1 MKSLRSHIAVITLVS
16 ISLISGL
23 VIWVSLQVYEGLY
36 EDFVSEQLTSLTDN
50 IAVDLLPYMNEEP
63 DNFSIVSI
71 LLRLDEYENVEYAQ
85 VYNAQGALIS
95 SYAGQ
100 STPHLQLEKTSYHII
115 DSQKDRFELDYGIKI
130 EDGHIQIV
138 KMIGHPQLVQGKF
151 VLSYN
156 IENKLAASR
165 RDFTYSTLPFVLTI
179 LIFSLF
185 IVLELQRQSLLPLFK
200 LIAKMRQIEKTKDYA
215 VAVNI
220 EGKSEIRALT
230 RGFNN
235 MMSDINQQT
244 EQINQKNRLLTRQQA
259 QMEKLA
265 NFDPLTG
272 LPNRQFLMKSLSIEL
287 ARAKRHKH
295 DVAILFLDL
304 DGFKMVND
312 SFGHDVGDKLLCEIS
327 DEIAAHLREGDIV
340 GRLGGD
346 EFVVILSEEVS
357 LIKIEEIAQR
367 LVDTL
372 STSHMV
378 EQWKL
383 ETGVSIG
390 IAMAKDCDYDPV
402 TLISNADVAMYH
414 AKRCGRSQYMLFTRI
429 MQDDNQRM
437 IRIATSIYTA
447 LENNEFFIAYQPKVD
462 ESGSVK
468 SLEAL
473 LRWYNPH
480 FGIVSPGEFI
490 PIAEQSAKISAITTW
505 VIMQVCKDVPK
516 ILAKYGYETTV
527 SLNLSTSDLQNEK
540 LIQFALSCVAGL
552 GPHASAIEFEITESA
567 FLKNFQ
573 SGNTFFEQVRT
584 IGCKIALDDFGTG
597 YSSLSYLTEF
607 NIDTLKIDRQFVS
620 QIGKSERSE
629 LITVTIIEMAKNLNL
644 TVCAEGVETLEQARF
659 LIEHGCELLQGYYYG
674 KPEPLETNQ
683 EIELIQ

>member
-1 MKSLRSHIAVITLVS
+1 MKSLRSHIAIITLVS
-16 ISLISGL
+16 ISLVSGL

-50 IAVDLLPYMNEEP
+50 ITVDLLPYMDEEP
-63 DNFSIVSI
+63 GNFSVVSI
-71 LLRLDEYENVEYAQ
+71 LLRLDEYENVEFAH
-85 VYNAQGALIS
+85 VYDAQGALIS
-95 SYAGQ
+95 SYTGQ
-100 STPHLQLEKTSYHII
+100 STPHPELEKTSFHSI
-115 DSQKDRFELDYGIKI
+115 DSPKDLFKLDYGLKI

-138 KMIGHPQLVQGKF
+138 KMIGNPQLVQGKL

-156 IENKLAASR
+156 IEPALAASR
-165 RDFTYSTLPFVLTI
+165 WNFTYSILPFVLVI

-185 IVLELQRQSLLPLFK
+185 IVLELQRRSLLPLFK
-200 LIAKMRQIEKTKDYA
+200 LIIKMRHIEKTKDYA

-235 MMSDINQQT
+235 MMSDISQQT
-244 EQINQKNRLLTRQQA
+244 EQINQKNSLLTRQQA

-272 LPNRQFLMKSLSIEL
+272 LPNRQFLMRSLSIEL
-287 ARAKRHKH
+287 VRAKRH
-295 DVAILFLDL
+295 DQNVAILFLDL

-327 DEIAAHLREGDIV
+327 DEITANLREGDIV

-346 EFVVILSEEVS
+346 EFVVILSDDVS
-357 LIKIEEIAQR
+357 LIEIEEIAQR
-367 LVDTL
+367 LIDTISMPHL
-372 STSHMV
+372 I

-390 IAMAKDCDYDPV
+390 IAMAKDCDYEPI
-402 TLISNADVAMYH
+402 TLISNADIAMYH
-414 AKRCGRSQYMLFTRI
+414 AKRCGRSQYTLFTRI
-429 MQDDNQRM
+429 MQDENQR
-437 IRIATSIYTA
+437 ITRIATSIYTA

-462 ESGSVK
+462 DSGSVK

-490 PIAEQSAKISAITTW
+490 PIAEQSDKISAITTW
-505 VIMQVCKDVPK
+505 VIKQVCEDVPT
-516 ILAKYGYETTV
+516 ILAKYGDTTTI
-527 SLNLSTSDLQNEK
+527 SLNLSASDLQNEK
-540 LIQFALSCVAGL
+540 LIQFILSSVAGL
-552 GPHASAIEFEITESA
+552 GAYASAIEFEITESA
-567 FLKNFQ
+567 FLRNFQ
-573 SGNTFFEQVRT
+573 SGNTFFEQVRK

-620 QIGKSERSE
+620 QIGKSARSE

-644 TVCAEGVETLEQARF
+644 AVCAEGVETLAQATF
-659 LIEHGCELLQGYYYG
+659 LLEHGCELLQGYYYG
-674 KPEPLETNQ
+674 KPEPLKTNQ
-683 EIELIQ
+683 EIEFIL